1 MSLVKYISN
10 INGIFSFFSKINF
23 SNLIK
28 GIKAPNNENYIIQF
42 TCKKCDNRLTRM
54 FTKHAYHKGIVLI
67 QCDKCLRNH
76 LIADNIGWFND
87 NKNKPENIE
96 EILKEKK
103 EKYIKTSIQG
113 LIEIT
118 KKELNVKI

>member
-1 MSLVKYISN
+1 M
-10 INGIFSFFSKINF
+10 
-23 SNLIK
+23 
-28 GIKAPNNENYIIQF
+28 
-42 TCKKCDNRLTRM
+42 TRM

-67 QCDKCLRNH
+67 QCDRCKGNH
-76 LIADNIGWFND
+76 LIADNIGWFKD

-103 EKYIKTSIQG
+103 EKYTKTSIEG

-118 KKELNVKI
+118 KEQLNNKI

>member
-1 MSLVKYISN
+1 MSLVNYFINSN
-10 INGIFSFFSKINF
+10 GLFHSLSKFLFSTA
-23 SNLIK
+23 IK

-42 TCKKCDNRLTRM
+42 TCKVCDNRMTRM

-67 QCDKCLRNH
+67 QCDRCKGNH
-76 LIADNIGWFND
+76 LIADNIGWFKD

-103 EKYIKTSIQG
+103 EKFTKTSIEG

-118 KKELNVKI
+118 KEQLNNKI